1 MTDTAIYQNDLL
13 HRLATGDPNA
23 FTSLYKQHFQ
33 RIYSFAKSY
42 VADKQD
48 AEDIT
53 ADTFIKLWNH
63 RDSFQNVN
71 ALISFLHVT
80 TRNSCFDLLRHQKVK
95 SEKQSELISRLELQV
110 HPHLQQTKEE
120 LMKLVKDEV
129 NKLSS
134 KMRQIYSLSYNEGLT
149 PAEIAESL
157 KLSVQTISNQK
168 TALLKTLKRALAQA
182 TSFLSMMSALILSC

>member
-1 MTDTAIYQNDLL
+1 MNDTASQENDLL
-13 HRLATGDPNA
+13 HRLSNGDPQA
-23 FTSLYKQHFQ
+23 FTSLYKQYYQ
-33 RIYSFAKSY
+33 RIYYFAKTY
-42 VADKQD
+42 VTDKQD

-63 RDSFQNVN
+63 RDSFQHIN
-71 ALISFLHVT
+71 ALKSFLHVT

-95 SEKQSELISRLELQV
+95 SEKQEELISRLDLQFQ
-110 HPHLQQTKEE
+110 PELQQTREE
-120 LMKLVKDEV
+120 LMQLIKAEV

-134 KMRQIYSLSYNEGLT
+134 KMKQIYALSYNEELT

-168 TALLKTLKRALAQA
+168 TALIKTLKRALAHA
-182 TSFLSMMSALILSC
+182 TSFLSMITALGLF